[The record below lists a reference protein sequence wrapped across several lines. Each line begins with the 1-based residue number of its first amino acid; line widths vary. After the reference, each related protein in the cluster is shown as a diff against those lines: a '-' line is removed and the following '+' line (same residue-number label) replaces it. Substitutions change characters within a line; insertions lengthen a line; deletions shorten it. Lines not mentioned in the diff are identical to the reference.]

1 MGRNLPFFSGFI
13 IMIYFWC
20 ISGLGLLRYLSHFSC
35 SCELYSHS
43 ISTSQSSYG
52 AIDGFRV

>member
-1 MGRNLPFFSGFI
+1 MGRNLLFFSGFK
-13 IMIYFWC
+13 IMVYFWC
-20 ISGLGLLRYLSHFSC
+20 ISGLGLLRCLSQFSC
-35 SCELYSHS
+35 SHELYSHS